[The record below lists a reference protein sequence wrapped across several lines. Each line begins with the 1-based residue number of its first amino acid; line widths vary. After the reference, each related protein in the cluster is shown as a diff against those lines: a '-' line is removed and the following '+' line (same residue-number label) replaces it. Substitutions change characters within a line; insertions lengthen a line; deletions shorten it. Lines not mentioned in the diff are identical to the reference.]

1 VHRSLPLLLA
11 LLLAA
16 TSVAQSRP
24 SDPLGALLQRMRV
37 RESETESLSL
47 TLEMEVRFFAKIE
60 SLACRGE
67 LHLDRRGGT
76 SRQMTR
82 VVWQTELG
90 EIETECARNE
100 RGVFL
105 RERAPYGDEKLLHAK
120 PDLVRRVAERGGPAA
135 LDPAPYAGS
144 AMVAE
149 LAADHRLE
157 LAGEEVLE
165 GVRCHVLRGPAVAA
179 SRESRPAG
187 GAGAEDEDADLF
199 ALRPD
204 SVEVWVGAGD
214 LVVRK
219 VLEQKDGATLRRMSV
234 TRVRVNEPI
243 ASSVFE
249 LEVPPG
255 ARWTDLMDDP
265 EKRRQIEELLDPEG
279 KRDPG
284 TSRSRP
290 RPGR

>member
-1 VHRSLPLLLA
+1 VG
-11 LLLAA
+11 
-16 TSVAQSRP
+16 QSRP
-24 SDPLGALLQRMRV
+24 SDPVEALVERMRV

-60 SLACRGE
+60 PLACRGE

-120 PDLVRRVAERGGPAA
+120 PDVVRRLAERGGAAA
-135 LDPAPYAGS
+135 LDPSPYAGS

-187 GAGAEDEDADLF
+187 GAGAEEDADLF

-204 SVEVWVGAGD
+204 SVEVWVGADD

-219 VLEQKDGATLRRMSV
+219 VLEQKDGAMLRRMSV

-255 ARWTDLMDDP
+255 ARWTDIMDDP
-265 EKRRQIEELLDPEG
+265 EKKRQIEELLDPEG
-279 KRDPG
+279 TRDRG
-284 TSRSRP
+284 TSRPRSRP